1 MRAICLLAGPAAL
14 LLACGP
20 SPEPAP
26 SPFASGG
33 ATSGDETEPVEEPE
47 PVVMPST
54 TPVPVPQPAVAREQ
68 MGEDLQRVWMR
79 TERAV
84 EVSPPPPPTEATVEE
99 VQAWAEGA
107 FTDWMR
113 ERRAAVGEAEDDTS
127 FLVSAEP
134 YERGVTA
141 ALFGY
146 MYEDTAASMRGAPVP
161 AEIAADEELLD
172 IYVETLSEALLP
184 YAQTAAEAY
193 ATCAAT
199 FMELGDEAW
208 AEWAGYC
215 ANRAREIV
223 EVYELEVQAPDQ
235 APGPAEDGGQG
246 PGQSGEAQ
254 GEQTEGAATTGAEP
268 AR

>member
-1 MRAICLLAGPAAL
+1 MRTLCLVACLSAL

-20 SPEPAP
+20 PPEPAP
-26 SPFASGG
+26 SSFASGG
-33 ATSGDETEPVEEPE
+33 TTTGDEAEPAEEPE

-54 TPVPVPQPAVAREQ
+54 TPVPVPQPAVAREE

-161 AEIAADEELLD
+161 AEIAADQELLD

-223 EVYELEVQAPDQ
+223 EVYELEVEAPEE
-235 APGPAEDGGQG
+235 AAGPAEDEAAAD
-246 PGQSGEAQ
+246 GEEDDADD
-254 GEQTEGAATTGAEP
+254 EADAE
-268 AR
+268 R